1 MSGPSR
7 QQLLQIFKAQLTA
20 FQQSRDA
27 FTVFSKITPPSATNS
42 SPPPPPKTLIVLD
55 SSFNPPTAA
64 HLRMATSAIRATSH
78 PLAETRVLL
87 LLAVNNADKAPQ
99 PVAFPKR
106 MALMQH
112 FALDLTD
119 AVEGDGVAVDLGL
132 TTLPYFPDKSAAIA
146 DEGRYGEAEQVFL
159 AGYDTLVRIFDPKY
173 YPGGMGKAL
182 GPFLERAKVRIT
194 MRVGGDWGGKGEQQ
208 GYVERLR
215 DGGFEEAGG
224 RREWAERVELVE
236 GDDEVVSSTRVRQAL
251 KESDAGAEKML
262 DKFITPAVRGWVLEE
277 KLYQDE

>member
-1 MSGPSR
+1 MSDPSR

-27 FTVFSKITPPSATNS
+27 FTVFSEITPPS
-42 SPPPPPKTLIVLD
+42 SPSTPPKTLIVLD
-55 SSFNPPTAA
+55 SSFNPPTVA
-64 HLRMATSAIRATSH
+64 HLRMAASAIRAASH
-78 PLAETRVLL
+78 AIADTRVLL

-99 PVAFPKR
+99 PVAFPTR

-119 AVEGDGVAVDLGL
+119 AIEGDGVAVDLGL

-146 DEGRYGEAEQVFL
+146 DEGRYGDAEQVFL

-173 YPGGMGKAL
+173 YPGGMAQAL
-182 GPFLERAKVRIT
+182 GP
-194 MRVGGDWGGKGEQQ
+194 
-208 GYVERLR
+208 
-215 DGGFEEAGG
+215 DGGFEQAGG
-224 RREWAERVELVE
+224 RREWAERVELVD
-236 GDDEVVSSTRVRQAL
+236 GDEEVVSSTRVRQAL
-251 KESDAGAEKML
+251 KGREAADEKVV
-262 DKFITPAVRGWVLEE
+262 DKFITPAVREWVLEE

>member
-7 QQLLQIFKAQLTA
+7 QQLLQIFKTQLTA

-27 FTVFSKITPPSATNS
+27 FTVFSRITPPSSSTS
-42 SPPPPPKTLIVLD
+42 SPKALIVLD

-64 HLRMATSAIRATSH
+64 HLRIATSAIRAARH
-78 PLAETRVLL
+78 DLAETRVLL

-99 PVAFPKR
+99 PVSFPTR

-146 DEGRYGEAEQVFL
+146 EAGSYGDAEQVFL

-173 YPGGMGKAL
+173 YPDGMGAAL

-194 MRVGGDWGGKGEQQ
+194 MRVGGDWGGSEEQQ
-208 GYVERLR
+208 AYLEKLR
-215 DGGFEEAGG
+215 DGGFEQAGG

-236 GDDEVVSSTRVRQAL
+236 GDQEAVSSTKVRQAL
-251 KESDAGAEKML
+251 KGGDAGDEKTL
-262 DKFITPAVRGWVLEE
+262 DKFVTPAVRGWVLEE